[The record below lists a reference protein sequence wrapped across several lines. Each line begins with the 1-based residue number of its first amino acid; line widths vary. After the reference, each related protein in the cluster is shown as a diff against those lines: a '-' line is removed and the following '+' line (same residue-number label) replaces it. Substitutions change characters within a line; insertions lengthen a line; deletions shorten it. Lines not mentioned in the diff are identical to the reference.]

1 MKGRGGFGGGGGG
14 MQNVMRQVN
23 QLQMKMKK
31 LQEEL
36 SEREYEG
43 TSGGGA
49 VTAKMKG
56 ESKLIGLTIS
66 PDALNALKTGDAE
79 MLQDM
84 IIGAVNEAIKK
95 AKETHSSEMEK
106 LTGGAGIPGLF

>member
-1 MKGRGGFGGGGGG
+1 MKGRGGGGFGGGG
-14 MQNVMRQVN
+14 MQNIMRQAN
-23 QLQMKMKK
+23 QMQAKIKK

-36 SEREYEG
+36 NEREYEG

-56 ESKLIGLTIS
+56 ESKLVSIVIS
-66 PDALNALKTGDAE
+66 PDAAGDVE

-84 IIGAVNEAIKK
+84 IVGAVNDALKK
-95 AKETHSSEMEK
+95 SKDTQAAEMEK
-106 LTGGAGIPGLF
+106 ITGGLGLSGMF

>member
-1 MKGRGGFGGGGGG
+1 MKGRGGGFGGGG
-14 MQNVMRQVN
+14 MQNIMRQAN
-23 QLQMKMKK
+23 QMQVKIKK

-36 SEREYEG
+36 NEREYEG

-56 ESKLIGLTIS
+56 ESKLVSVVIS
-66 PDALNALKTGDAE
+66 PDAAKAGDVE

-84 IIGAVNEAIKK
+84 IVGAVNDALKK
-95 AKETHSSEMEK
+95 AKDTQAAEMEK
-106 LTGGAGIPGLF
+106 ITGGLGLSGMF

>member
-1 MKGRGGFGGGGGG
+1 MKGRGGAGFGGGG
-14 MQNVMRQVN
+14 MQNIMRQAN
-23 QLQMKMKK
+23 QMQAKIKK

-36 SEREYEG
+36 AEHTYEG

-56 ESKLIGLTIS
+56 ESKLMSVVIS
-66 PDALNALKTGDAE
+66 ADAAKAGDVE

-84 IIGAVNEAIKK
+84 IVSAVNDALTK
-95 AKETHSSEMEK
+95 AKETQATEMEK
-106 LTGGAGIPGLF
+106 ITGGMGLSGMF

>member
-1 MKGRGGFGGGGGG
+1 MKGRGGGGGFGGGG
-14 MQNVMRQVN
+14 MQNIMRQAN
-23 QLQMKMKK
+23 QMQAKIKK

-36 SEREYEG
+36 NEREYEG

-56 ESKLIGLTIS
+56 ESKLVSIVIS
-66 PDALNALKTGDAE
+66 PDAMKADDAE

-84 IIGAVNEAIKK
+84 VVSAVNDALKK
-95 AKETHSSEMEK
+95 AKDTQAAEMEK
-106 LTGGAGIPGLF
+106 ITGGLGLSGMF

>member
-14 MQNVMRQVN
+14 GGMQNIMRQVN
-23 QLQMKMKK
+23 QLQLKMKK
-31 LQEEL
+31 LQDEL
-36 SEREYEG
+36 AEQTYEG

-66 PDALNALKTGDAE
+66 ACLLYTSRC
-79 MLQDM
+79 
-84 IIGAVNEAIKK
+84 V
-95 AKETHSSEMEK
+95 
-106 LTGGAGIPGLF
+106 

>member
-14 MQNVMRQVN
+14 GMANIMRQAN
-23 QLQMKMKK
+23 QMQSKIKK

-36 SEREYEG
+36 NEREYEG

-56 ESKLIGLTIS
+56 ESKLVSLVIS
-66 PDALNALKTGDAE
+66 ADAAKAGDVE

-84 IIGAVNEAIKK
+84 VVSAVNEAIKK
-95 AKETHSSEMEK
+95 AKDTQAAEMEK
-106 LTGGAGIPGLF
+106 ITGGLGLSGLF

>member
-1 MKGRGGFGGGGGG
+1 MKGRGGGGFGGGG
-14 MQNVMRQVN
+14 MQNIMRQAN
-23 QLQMKMKK
+23 QMQAKIKK

-36 SEREYEG
+36 NEREYEG

-56 ESKLIGLTIS
+56 ESKLVSIVIS
-66 PDALNALKTGDAE
+66 PDAAGDVE

-84 IIGAVNEAIKK
+84 IVGAVNDAFKK
-95 AKETHSSEMEK
+95 SKDTQAAEMEK
-106 LTGGAGIPGLF
+106 ITGGLGLSGMF

>member
-14 MQNVMRQVN
+14 GGMQNIMRQVN
-23 QLQMKMKK
+23 QLQLKMKK
-31 LQEEL
+31 LQDEL
-36 SEREYEG
+36 AEQTYEG

-66 PDALNALKTGDAE
+66 ADAMKAGDAE

-95 AKETHSSEMEK
+95 AKETHAAEMEK
-106 LTGGAGIPGLF
+106 ITGGAGIPGMF